1 MKSLTITTPSPSE
14 RRSVAT
20 TSSVSASAAP
30 PKPGRVATAV
40 GFAAGIWFVLLS
52 GWLGVTPGSVMTKRQ
67 NVLFNSD
74 MNLWVDRM
82 IGNARSPERLVHPLE
97 VLLWRAP
104 CRVLQHLLAVFLPF
118 DYAGL
123 LAARLVVA
131 AVAALGVGLLAY
143 LTLHLGVK
151 KIHLVLLF
159 VMYLLFTSS
168 TTLCLPE
175 HFGISSGL
183 LTLTFVLPI
192 VVASTELRAAGL
204 TALAVLCGG
213 TTITNVLFPLASF
226 VQYCLRSTRA
236 KMYAAAAAMVA
247 GLGAALFLYLRSS
260 TIHYFVGKYLSLR
273 LFRDPLEAG
282 IYAIYAFVAP
292 AIGPAPRILRFPGWD
307 MVSYEPALQPLR
319 LNYYLGFP
327 AIGAIAWAILLITC
341 ISKALRDDR
350 TRAYVWLPLGW
361 LLFNVAFHNVWGDE
375 LFLYAPHWSW
385 ALMALVV
392 LGARGL
398 STKFL
403 AVTSVA
409 VIASQIYTL
418 FAIKHALQTIT
429 F

>member
-1 MKSLTITTPSPSE
+1 MTSSTITTSSATE
-14 RRSVAT
+14 LRGVAST
-20 TSSVSASAAP
+20 LKVNPVAPDHRKVAALV
-30 PKPGRVATAV
+30 GLTA
-40 GFAAGIWFVLLS
+40 AIWFVLLS

-97 VLLWRAP
+97 VLIWRTP
-104 CRVLQHLLAVFLPF
+104 CRALQHVLGLFLPF

-123 LAARLVVA
+123 LAARLLVA
-131 AVAALGVGLLAY
+131 AVAALGVGFLAY
-143 LTLHLGVK
+143 LALHLGVK
-151 KIHLVLLF
+151 KIQLGFLF
-159 VMYLLFTSS
+159 AMYLLFTSN

-175 HFGISSGL
+175 HFGISNGL
-183 LTLTFVLPI
+183 LCITFVFPI
-192 VVASTELRAAGL
+192 VVASAELRATGL
-204 TALAVLCGG
+204 VALAVLCGG

-226 VQYCLRSTRA
+226 VQYCLRSARA
-236 KMYAAAAAMVA
+236 KAYAAAVAMA
-247 GLGAALFLYLRSS
+247 GGLGAALFLYLRSS

-282 IYAIYAFVAP
+282 VYAIYALVAP
-292 AIGPAPRILRFPGWD
+292 AIGPVPRILRVPGWD
-307 MVSYEPALQPLR
+307 MVSYEPALQPLH
-319 LNYYLGFP
+319 LNYYLGFQ
-327 AIGAIAWAILLITC
+327 AIGAVAWAVLLVAC

-361 LLFNVAFHNVWGDE
+361 LLFNIGFHNVWGDE

-385 ALMALVV
+385 ALMALLV

-398 STKFL
+398 SIKFL
-403 AVTSVA
+403 AVTSVV
-409 VIASQIYTL
+409 VIACQIDTL

-429 F
+429 L

>member
-1 MKSLTITTPSPSE
+1 MPSST
-14 RRSVAT
+14 VT
-20 TSSVSASAAP
+20 TSSAAELRGDAP
-30 PKPGRVATAV
+30 TLKVNPVAPNHRKLAALVGLTA
-40 GFAAGIWFVLLS
+40 AIWFVLLS

-97 VLLWRAP
+97 VLIWRMP
-104 CRVLQHLLAVFLPF
+104 CRALQHVLGLFLPF

-123 LAARLVVA
+123 LAARLLVA
-131 AVAALGVGLLAY
+131 AVAALGVGSLAY
-143 LTLHLGVK
+143 LALHLGVN
-151 KIHLVLLF
+151 KIQLGFLF
-159 VMYLLFTSS
+159 AMYLLFTSN

-175 HFGISSGL
+175 HFGISNGL
-183 LTLTFVLPI
+183 LCITFVFPI
-192 VVASTELRAAGL
+192 VVASAELRATGL
-204 TALAVLCGG
+204 VALAVLCGG
-213 TTITNVLFPLASF
+213 TTITNVLFPLAAF
-226 VQYCLRSTRA
+226 VQYCLRSARA
-236 KMYAAAAAMVA
+236 KAYAAAAAMA
-247 GLGAALFLYLRSS
+247 GGLGAALFLYLRSS

-282 IYAIYAFVAP
+282 VYAIYALVAP
-292 AIGPAPRILRFPGWD
+292 AIGPVPRILRVPGWD
-307 MVSYEPALQPLR
+307 MVSYEPALQPLH
-319 LNYYLGFP
+319 LNYYIGFQ
-327 AIGAIAWAILLITC
+327 AIGAVAWAVLLVAC

-350 TRAYVWLPLGW
+350 TRNYVWLPLGW
-361 LLFNVAFHNVWGDE
+361 LLFNIGFHNVWGDE

-403 AVTSVA
+403 AVTSVV
-409 VIASQIYTL
+409 VIACQIDTL

-429 F
+429 L

>member
-1 MKSLTITTPSPSE
+1 MRSSTITTADPAE
-14 RRSVAT
+14 RRSYAP
-20 TSSVSASAAP
+20 TSSASPVVPNHRKAA
-30 PKPGRVATAV
+30 TIV
-40 GFAAGIWFVLLS
+40 GFIAVIWFVLLS

-97 VLLWRAP
+97 VLIWRAP
-104 CRVLQHLLAVFLPF
+104 CRALQHLLGMFLPF

-123 LAARLVVA
+123 LAARLLVA
-131 AVAALGVGLLAY
+131 AVAALGVGFLAY
-143 LTLHLGVK
+143 LALHLGVK
-151 KIHLVLLF
+151 RIHLVLLF
-159 VMYLLFTSS
+159 AMYLLFTSN
-168 TTLCLPE
+168 TTLSLPE
-175 HFGISSGL
+175 HFGISNGL
-183 LTLTFVLPI
+183 LCITFVFPI

-204 TALAVLCGG
+204 AALLVLCGG

-226 VQYCLRSTRA
+226 VRYCLRSTRS
-236 KMYAAAAAMVA
+236 KMYAAAAAMA
-247 GLGAALFLYLRSS
+247 GGLGAALFLYLRSS

-282 IYAIYAFVAP
+282 VYAIYALVAP
-292 AIGPAPRILRFPGWD
+292 AIGPAPRMLRFPGWD
-307 MVSYEPALQPLR
+307 MVSYEPALQPLH
-319 LNYYLGFP
+319 LSYYFGFQ
-327 AIGAIAWAILLITC
+327 AIGAIAWAILLGAC
-341 ISKALRDDR
+341 ISIALRDDR

-361 LLFNVAFHNVWGDE
+361 LLFNIGFHNVWGDE

-403 AVTSVA
+403 AVTSVV
-409 VIASQIYTL
+409 VIACQIDTL

-429 F
+429 L